1 VETFALVLWAVFG
14 LLAVVVPVA
23 LQLRRTGST
32 GFKGLS
38 GRQGSLDRLAGTAL
52 ILAIVLGVASPLVSM
67 SGEMDPRAALDHG
80 WVNAIGVAVYA
91 LGLAAIV
98 FSQQWMGRSWRIG
111 VDEQERT
118 ELVSTG
124 PFAVVR
130 NPIYTG
136 MIATVLG
143 LGLLV
148 PTLIS
153 NMSVALLVLALE
165 IQTRF
170 VEEPYL
176 VHVHGESY
184 RSWASRTG
192 RFLPGVGRLVS
203 PPVA

>member
-1 VETFALVLWAVFG
+1 VENVALVLWAVFG
-14 LLAVVVPVA
+14 LLAVVVPVG

-38 GRQGSLDRLAGTAL
+38 GRPGSLDRLAGGGL
-52 ILAIVLGVASPLVSM
+52 VLAIALGVIAPQVAK
-67 SGEMDPRAALDHG
+67 SGDLEPIGPLDHG
-80 WVNAIGVAVYA
+80 WVHAIGIALFAV
-91 LGLAAIV
+91 GLTTIV

-130 NPIYTG
+130 NPIYAG
-136 MIATVLG
+136 MIAAVLG

-148 PTLIS
+148 PNVLS
-153 NMSVALLVLALE
+153 VASVALLLTALE
-165 IQTRF
+165 VQTRL

-176 VHVHGESY
+176 LRVHGESY
-184 RSWASRTG
+184 GNWASRTG
-192 RFLPGVGRLVS
+192 RFLPGVGRLVKR
-203 PPVA
+203 PAG